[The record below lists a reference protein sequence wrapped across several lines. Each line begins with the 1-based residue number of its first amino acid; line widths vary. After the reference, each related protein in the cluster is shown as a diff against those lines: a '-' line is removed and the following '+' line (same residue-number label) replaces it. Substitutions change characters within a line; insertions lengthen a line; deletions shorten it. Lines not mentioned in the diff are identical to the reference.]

1 MSCGHR
7 SFNKVG
13 EEQLGLKG
21 REGLSLTAF
30 MSGFR
35 LRTIKFL
42 SIKL

>member
-1 MSCGHR
+1 MSCGHQ

-21 REGLSLTAF
+21 RGSLSLTAP

-35 LRTIKFL
+35 VRTIKFL
-42 SIKL
+42 SVKL